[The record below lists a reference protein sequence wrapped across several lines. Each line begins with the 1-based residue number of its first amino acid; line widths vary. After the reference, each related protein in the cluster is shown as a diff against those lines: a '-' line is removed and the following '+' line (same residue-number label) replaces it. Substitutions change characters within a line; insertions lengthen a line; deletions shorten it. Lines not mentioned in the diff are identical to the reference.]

1 MFTSFRKCNH
11 RFAFVQ
17 LDKVYPNGSDLNE
30 RFEEMN
36 RMREEAYREYDKD
49 GDHLISLAEFLEYS
63 KVHLAAFSPHFSCAS
78 RAFFS
83 SLRKCQIF

>member
-1 MFTSFRKCNH
+1 MEPHCAFT
-11 RFAFVQ
+11 Q

-49 GDHLISLAEFLEYS
+49 GDQLISLAEFLEYS
-63 KVHLAAFSPHFSCAS
+63 KVHLASF
-78 RAFFS
+78 
-83 SLRKCQIF
+83 SLR